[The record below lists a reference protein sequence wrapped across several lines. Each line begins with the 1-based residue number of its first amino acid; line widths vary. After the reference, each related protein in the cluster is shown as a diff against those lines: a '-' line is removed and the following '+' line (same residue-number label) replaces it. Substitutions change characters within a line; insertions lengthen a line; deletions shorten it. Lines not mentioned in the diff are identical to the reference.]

1 MNMTKEQPQIRF
13 NPEEIEVEAE
23 KAAAAAAATA
33 GAGGEAFDDLEAAA
47 ARDEGKEADAGEAA
61 DNTSVD
67 GTNALSSPSTK
78 RCNRCA
84 GVIFGSS
91 ILLLLAALVG
101 GGYSLQRSRN
111 QISTAMNKPP
121 ADCKGKDAEKD
132 KCAGKSTCSSDDV
145 GLYLNEKYVGKAL
158 EEGKNQV
165 GKYVALAHTAILD
178 AIMFELTFKSADV
191 AVELA
196 CRENVMVDDV
206 GVALG
211 TTGFKFN
218 VIRRVQKLDLK
229 VNKAAEKLVKD
240 VNNQGRGFGGRGRGC
255 HGRGRGGRGGGKGQ
269 DGGRG
274 RGGRGRREV
283 ELEKDAT
290 TLIQHAVENSFK
302 SIYGYARKAADGG
315 TIRPKH
321 VVIGAKKAL
330 PSPYFKIVMVAL
342 VETIISCACE
352 GKLKINLSKLVK
364 WLKSLGMMM
373 DRGDGSLRRLVHP
386 TATLTFGAFRK
397 GTAQSILIPTIADAR
412 AAGKSVIEKSDIT
425 ASVVKDAD
433 LKAYFEKLPA
443 VEYIHHGLPKE
454 AAVLARE
461 LDSGIGLTLAAEL
474 YVDQLSSRALQHTVE
489 KTFEYAEEKKMAE
502 IKADAVTFV
511 VKKAPKSIA
520 GRTNGLVKVA
530 LKSFKECKKKELPEI
545 DDDLQL
551 TEELLLEF
559 DAIDFEDE
567 GEDPED

>member
-1 MNMTKEQPQIRF
+1 MTKEQPQIRI

-33 GAGGEAFDDLEAAA
+33 EAGGEAFDDLE

-78 RCNRCA
+78 RCNRFS

-132 KCAGKSTCSSDDV
+132 KKCAGKSTCSSDDV
-145 GLYLNEKYVGKAL
+145 GLYLDEKYVGKEL

-165 GKYVALAHTAILD
+165 GKYVALAHTAMLE
-178 AIMFELTFKSADV
+178 AIMFELVFESAYV

-196 CRENVMVDDV
+196 CRENVMIDDV

-211 TTGFKFN
+211 NTGFKFN
-218 VIRRVQKLDLK
+218 VIRREQKLDLK

-240 VNNQGRGFGGRGRGC
+240 VNNQGRGGFGGRGRGC
-255 HGRGRGGRGGGKGQ
+255 RGRGRGGRGRERGL
-269 DGGRG
+269 DGGRGRGG

-302 SIYGYARKAADGG
+302 SIHGYARKAAKGG
-315 TIRPKH
+315 PIRPKH
-321 VVIGAKKAL
+321 VVLGAKKAL

-352 GKLKINLSKLVK
+352 GKLNINLRKLAK
-364 WLKSLGMMM
+364 WLKSLGMMY
-373 DRGDGSLRRLVHP
+373 GGRRLRIDT
-386 TATLTFGAFRK
+386 TATLTLGIFRQA
-397 GTAQSILIPTIADAR
+397 TAQSVLNPSIVDAL
-412 AAGKSVIEKSDIT
+412 AAGRSVIGKSDIT
-425 ASVVKDAD
+425 ASVGKDAD
-433 LKAYFEKLPA
+433 LKAYFEKLPP
-443 VEYIHHGLPKE
+443 VEYILGDLPKE
-454 AAVLARE
+454 AASLARQM
-461 LDSGIGLTLAAEL
+461 DPGISLTLEAEL
-474 YVDQLSSRALQHTVE
+474 FVDELTSRALHYTAG
-489 KTFEYAEEKKMAE
+489 KTFEYAEENKMAE
-502 IKADAVTFV
+502 IKADTVTFV
-511 VKKAPKSIA
+511 VKKASKPIA
-520 GRTNGLVKVA
+520 GITDQMFKVA
-530 LKSFKECKKKELPEI
+530 SSSFKECKKSELPEI

>member
-178 AIMFELTFKSADV
+178 AIMIELTFKSANV

-196 CRENVMVDDV
+196 CRENVMIDDV

-211 TTGFKFN
+211 IIGFKFN
-218 VIRRVQKLDLK
+218 VIQRVQKLDLK

-240 VNNQGRGFGGRGRGC
+240 VNNQGRRGFGGRGRGC
-255 HGRGRGGRGGGKGQ
+255 RGR
-269 DGGRG
+269 GGRG

-290 TLIQHAVENSFK
+290 TLIQQAVENSFK
-302 SIYGYARKAADGG
+302 SIDGYARKAADGE

-373 DRGDGSLRRLVHP
+373 DRGDGGLIPLIHP
-386 TATLTFGAFRK
+386 TATLTFGTFRK
-397 GTAQSILIPTIADAR
+397 GTAQSVLIPTIADAR
-412 AAGKSVIEKSDIT
+412 AAGKSVIERSDIT
-425 ASVVKDAD
+425 ASFGKDAD

-443 VEYIHHGLPKE
+443 VEYIHDGLPNE
-454 AAVLARE
+454 AAVLARA
-461 LDSGIGLTLAAEL
+461 LDPGIRLTPAAEL
-474 YVDQLSSRALQHTVE
+474 YVDQLSSRALLHTVE
-489 KTFEYAEEKKMAE
+489 ETFKYAEEKKMAE
-502 IKADAVTFV
+502 IKADAVKFV
-511 VKKAPKSIA
+511 VTKAPKSIA